1 MANDRK
7 LLTADAVNLKAKVRA
22 EMLRRSRTGSVAA
35 YGGTDYDFTA
45 VPQDGGPLLGEH
57 LKKNLVP
64 MQAVNDAGLPFYPG
78 PLTREGQEAMETKI
92 DAWKTRSITDR
103 GASDCKSGCTGT
115 CFTGCTTG
123 CYTGC
128 SGCSGCGGA
137 CSSSCTG
144 TCSGGCSGCSGTCSG
159 GCTGC
164 SGTCSGECTSCTG
177 SCYYSCT
184 KNCSWD
190 CYSSC
195 TGTCDGCTGGCK
207 NSCTKNCS
215 WDCYSSCTGT
225 AK

>member
-64 MQAVNDAGLPFYPG
+64 MQAVNDADLPVYPG

-103 GASDCKSGCTGT
+103 SASDCKSSCTGT
-115 CFTGCTTG
+115 CYTGCTTG

>member
-64 MQAVNDAGLPFYPG
+64 MQAVNDADLPVYPG

-103 GASDCKSGCTGT
+103 SASDCK
-115 CFTGCTTG
+115 
-123 CYTGC
+123 
-128 SGCSGCGGA
+128 
-137 CSSSCTG
+137 SSCTG
-144 TCSGGCSGCSGTCSG
+144 TCSGGCTSCSNTCTG
-159 GCTGC
+159 GCISCSNTCTGSC
-164 SGTCSGECTSCTG
+164 SDSCTGGCYYSCTKNCSWDCYSSCSGECTSCTG

-195 TGTCDGCTGGCK
+195 TGT
-207 NSCTKNCS
+207 
-215 WDCYSSCTGT
+215 